1 MTKKE
6 KKTFD
11 SAFDMENILDLITID
26 HLGKPY
32 KTWLAFIHA
41 CNFISAYYYASQ
53 ASFRYTDYR
62 DFSGAPWK
70 VIEGNFIEVVY
81 FIDIIIHFFL
91 DYRHSVISK
100 QSTRDLSAII
110 PRYIKGQLI
119 WDLLPTLPLQF
130 LNLRRNQ

>member
-41 CNFISAYYYASQ
+41 CNFISAYYYAS
-53 ASFRYTDYR
+53 
-62 DFSGAPWK
+62 
-70 VIEGNFIEVVY
+70 
-81 FIDIIIHFFL
+81 
-91 DYRHSVISK
+91 
-100 QSTRDLSAII
+100 
-110 PRYIKGQLI
+110 
-119 WDLLPTLPLQF
+119 
-130 LNLRRNQ
+130 